1 MEQSSQQKL
10 FWTRIQTSAKV
21 SLCAC
26 DSLMQLN
33 DQYDNEFWLTIN
45 LNEFFMKIGYGFVD
59 FESPVAA
66 ENAVKNLQAQGVQA
80 QMAKV
85 NVKCHSFFN
94 YYFI

>member
-1 MEQSSQQKL
+1 
-10 FWTRIQTSAKV
+10 
-21 SLCAC
+21 
-26 DSLMQLN
+26 
-33 DQYDNEFWLTIN
+33 
-45 LNEFFMKIGYGFVD
+45 MKIGYGFVD

-85 NVKCHSFFN
+85 NVKCHLFFN